1 MPAKFGAPRDV
12 ERMFRGKL
20 NAVARAAASII
31 LPHVNGVQI
40 ANERDMVKAINAYS
54 KSLEPWANRLSS
66 QVIDLVSKSDLS
78 AWRARSAKIGAV
90 LSDGYAKNAA
100 GMIAKSL
107 QSDQVELIQ
116 SIPLEAAKRAQELS
130 REALTNSSRASE
142 IADMLSMTES
152 VTVSR
157 ATLIA
162 RTEIA
167 KANASLTEARAM
179 LAGIEQYT
187 WRTMQDGDVR
197 ESHADLEGMV
207 FEFAS
212 PPNIDGE
219 GEHGPG
225 EFPNCRCYPEPL
237 II

>member
-1 MPAKFGAPRDV
+1 MAAKFGAPRDV
-12 ERMFRGKL
+12 DRMFRSKL

-31 LPHVNGVQI
+31 MPHVNGVTI
-40 ANERDMVKAINAYS
+40 VNERDMVKAVAAYS
-54 KSLEPWANRLSS
+54 KSLEPWAQRLAANT
-66 QVIDLVSKSDLS
+66 IELVSKSDLA
-78 AWRARSAKIGAV
+78 AWRAKSAKIGNV

-107 QSDQVELIQ
+107 QSDQVELIK

-142 IADMLSMTES
+142 LADMLAMTES

-167 KANASLTEARAM
+167 KANATLTEARAT
-179 LAGIEQYT
+179 LAGIDQYT

-197 ESHADLEGMV
+197 ESHAELEGVV
-207 FEFAS
+207 FDFNN